1 MMKKMMISA
10 MAAMMLMAPQT
21 ALAKT
26 QKTVYLTFD
35 DGPSRNTL
43 KVLNILDKNHVK
55 GTFFVTGQQ
64 PQCFPYIK
72 MMAQKGH
79 AIGLHTYSHNYAKV
93 YASVNAFNKDL
104 DQIQKVVVKETGH
117 QSKLVRFP
125 GGTNNTVSRHYGY
138 KVMTKLTR
146 SMNAQGYN
154 YIDWNVETGD
164 ATGRPLSPT
173 QLAKNAC
180 VPMKN
185 VVILMHDTSAK
196 DNTVKALPM
205 IIQYYKDRG
214 YTFKKV
220 NANTRCRFKPAN

>member
-164 ATGRPLSPT
+164 ATGRLLSPT
-173 QLAKNAC
+173 HSLKMLVYQ
-180 VPMKN
+180 
-185 VVILMHDTSAK
+185 
-196 DNTVKALPM
+196 
-205 IIQYYKDRG
+205 
-214 YTFKKV
+214 
-220 NANTRCRFKPAN
+220 